1 MLWQLHFDI
10 CNTPCKEGLHFNNIK
25 LNILKKLEEAILALI
40 QKAFDKEI
48 QFRSDALL
56 MGL

>member
-1 MLWQLHFDI
+1 M
-10 CNTPCKEGLHFNNIK
+10 IK
-25 LNILKKLEEAILALI
+25 LNMQKKLKEAISALI

-48 QFRSDALL
+48 QFRSDAPL